1 MHKHNSVA
9 VANRIRMEVYY
20 QMQSDR
26 LSLVVVVGVLVR
38 GCVFVYHRFPNIN
51 LQISYYLQAIW
62 ITIAANGKNM
72 YEIFNNMITIRLLR
86 SFPFFH
92 SVCFLLVASKKS
104 DHAPNL
110 MPHAIRTG
118 IVWFFRLLSVVRMSS
133 SR

>member
-9 VANRIRMEVYY
+9 VANRIRMEVDY

-86 SFPFFH
+86 SFPFFSQCAFH
-92 SVCFLLVASKKS
+92 
-104 DHAPNL
+104 
-110 MPHAIRTG
+110 
-118 IVWFFRLLSVVRMSS
+118 
-133 SR
+133 